1 MVWPIQIIRL
11 KISNSQTHVQ
21 FLTIKVMKKIFF
33 TAAMAVSGLVMV
45 SCEADAIDNAIPQA
59 KIFRVQKNGL
69 EFKDRDTIPLFNT
82 SIPIASDG
90 PGDEIIIITPP
101 KKPE

>member
-1 MVWPIQIIRL
+1 
-11 KISNSQTHVQ
+11 
-21 FLTIKVMKKIFF
+21 MKKIFF
-33 TAAMAVSGLVMV
+33 TAAMAVSGLVML

-59 KIFRVQKNGL
+59 KNFRAQKNGL
-69 EFKDRDTIPLFNT
+69 EFKERDTIPLFDT
-82 SIPIASDG
+82 STPMATTG